1 MTKFTSVF
9 LILTF
14 TISCAGNR
22 TKFNYETSIASSV
35 YEAQLKYLDNTL
47 FNYSRISEKG
57 SYFWKEDSSLEIKTQ
72 LFKARISY
80 NSKISDSEKMAFFNH
95 FEKILLD
102 HGLTDMTMFD
112 KIKTLPIRT
121 VSDVDLLRLFI
132 KNNFVS
138 ILLNNK
144 LLPFDIWGTM
154 ATSNCWTIGAGEEF
168 QVELATTA
176 SSSIQPNEWYLV
188 KPNSG
193 ALTKDNIIDTLH
205 PDKFGVVNFKTKE
218 YKKGKNRLVFIS
230 KLNTPPHDRAV
241 SREVIFMVK

>member
-95 FEKILLD
+95 FEKILEKFPPNFSSYLSYFEWTVFA
-102 HGLTDMTMFD
+102 HNEVN
-112 KIKTLPIRT
+112 KTL
-121 VSDVDLLRLFI
+121 F
-132 KNNFVS
+132 K
-138 ILLNNK
+138 
-144 LLPFDIWGTM
+144 
-154 ATSNCWTIGAGEEF
+154 EEF
-168 QVELATTA
+168 PLEKA
-176 SSSIQPNEWYLV
+176 
-188 KPNSG
+188 
-193 ALTKDNIIDTLH
+193 
-205 PDKFGVVNFKTKE
+205 KE
-218 YKKGKNRLVFIS
+218 FYGIL
-230 KLNTPPHDRAV
+230 
-241 SREVIFMVK
+241 